1 MYILGQFGDCT
12 KNNLCE
18 EDEGDCDNDDQC
30 KENHKCGTDNCR
42 RSMPGLHSQFDC
54 CYNEDE
60 DFCTIH
66 NLCGDKEGDCDS
78 DDMCQEGLLCGLNNC
93 PASLGFDSDV
103 DCCYLSIVGMDDFCT
118 ADNPCGVDE
127 GDCDS
132 NNECQTSL
140 ICDTAN
146 SCPANLGF
154 TSDVNCCFA
163 GCKSHQIILNDFNVL

>member
-42 RSMPGLHSQFDC
+42 SMLSLHSQFDC

-60 DFCTIH
+60 DLCTIH
-66 NLCGDKEGDCDS
+66 NPCGDKEGDCDS